1 MPELVANDGRVEKR
15 GASGPCGLPNFS
27 KFSNKRK
34 VMALRVNTN
43 NYSINAQKNL
53 AVHGEKL
60 GGSFAKLSSGLRIVT
75 AADDAAGLGISERM
89 RGQVRSLNMAS
100 RNAQDGVSLVQ
111 TAEGALGE
119 VSGNLVR
126 MRELAVEAANGTLNT
141 ADRAS
146 LNSEFGALAD
156 EVERV
161 GNDTEFNGIKVL
173 DGSTASIAIQVGV
186 DSGQTIAIATTDMQA
201 VALGVDKATLNITS
215 AATASTALAAIDT
228 AVDSVVTQRGDFG
241 ATQNRL
247 QSAMRSIATNSET
260 LSGAESRIRDV
271 DVASETA
278 ELTKNRILQQ
288 AATSVLA
295 QANSQ
300 PQSALSLLG

>member
-1 MPELVANDGRVEKR
+1 
-15 GASGPCGLPNFS
+15 
-27 KFSNKRK
+27 
-34 VMALRVNTN
+34 MALRVNTN
-43 NYSINAQKNL
+43 IFSLNAQKNL

-119 VSGNLVR
+119 VSGNLIR
-126 MRELAVEAANGTLNT
+126 MRELAVEAANGTLNL

-146 LNSEFGALAD
+146 LDSEFQALND
-156 EVERV
+156 EIERV
-161 GNDTEFNGIKVL
+161 ADQTEFNGISL
-173 DGSTASIAIQVGV
+173 LNSASTVSIQVGV
-186 DSGQTIAIATTDMQA
+186 DSGQTIDITTADLQTA
-201 VALGVDKATLNITS
+201 ALGTAGLDVTLS
-215 AATASTALAAIDT
+215 ANASTALGALDAAID
-228 AVDSVVTQRGDFG
+228 AVVTQRGAFG
-241 ATQNRL
+241 ASQNRL
-247 QSAMRSIATNSET
+247 QSAMRSIATNSEN
-260 LSGAESRIRDV
+260 LAGAESRIRDV

-288 AATSVLA
+288 AAASVLA

-300 PQSALSLLG
+300 PQMALSLLG

>member
-1 MPELVANDGRVEKR
+1 
-15 GASGPCGLPNFS
+15 
-27 KFSNKRK
+27 
-34 VMALRVNTN
+34 MALRVNTN
-43 NYSINAQKNL
+43 MFSLNAQKNL

-119 VSGNLVR
+119 VSGNLIR
-126 MRELAVEAANGTLNT
+126 MRELAVEAANGTLNL

-146 LNSEFGALAD
+146 LDSEFQALND
-156 EVERV
+156 EIERV
-161 GNDTEFNGIKVL
+161 ADQTEFNGISL
-173 DGSTASIAIQVGV
+173 LNSASTVSIQVGV
-186 DSGQTIAIATTDMQA
+186 DSGQTIDITTADLQTT
-201 VALGVDKATLNITS
+201 ALGTAGLDVTLS
-215 AATASTALAAIDT
+215 ANASTALGALDAAID
-228 AVDSVVTQRGDFG
+228 AVVTQRGAFG
-241 ATQNRL
+241 ASQNRL
-247 QSAMRSIATNSET
+247 QSAMRSIATNSEN
-260 LSGAESRIRDV
+260 LAGAESRIRDV

-288 AATSVLA
+288 AAASVLA

-300 PQSALSLLG
+300 PQMALSLLN